1 MKKSFLALAAITISS
16 QLCAQQDSLR
26 TLDEVVITASKYPR
40 KQSETGKV
48 LTVITRRQIEENAG
62 KTLAEL
68 LNTVPGTNIIG
79 ANSNLGTNLTTSIRG
94 ASAGN
99 VLILIDGIP
108 VNDPSVISNYFDLN
122 FIALDQVARIEVLKG
137 GQSTLYGSDAVA
149 GVINIITQRAATGTR
164 NTQAT
169 LAAGSYGTFRQDAG
183 INGAAGKFTY
193 NAGYSHLQSKGFSA
207 AHDQGGNANF
217 DKDGIN
223 QHSGNIRLGW
233 QLSKRWQ
240 ASVMG
245 RLNYY
250 KADLDAAAFTDER
263 DYAVKNTQGQLG
275 TGFTF
280 THTRGK
286 LHLNYNFNYVERDYR
301 DDSTYKSSPYVDF
314 SKSNYIGRT
323 HFAEVY
329 NNWIWKDWE
338 LLAGADWRLQNTLQ
352 NYFSVSST
360 GPYAAD
366 PLRKDMT
373 QVSPYASLVY
383 KAVRGLHLEAGGRW
397 NHHSEYGNNFTFNF
411 NPAYQVSPSVK
422 AYINLYTAF
431 KAPTLYQLFDPYSGN
446 AELNPEKAKVGEAG
460 FEWKPVAGLRT
471 RITGFYRRTNNS
483 IQYITLDPANYISQ
497 YTNISRQDNYGVEAE
512 ASYQTGRWTID
523 ANYTFTDGETR
534 SRYDG
539 TGAPLG
545 KDTTYFNLY
554 RIPRHLINLQVGYRV
569 TKLLLI
575 RASLRSVSP
584 REEFIYGA
592 SPEKLKAYAL
602 IDLFGEYRFS
612 KKLRLFADFKNIT
625 NSKYIELR
633 GYNTRGFNFMGGVA
647 VQF

>member
-1 MKKSFLALAAITISS
+1 MKKTFLALAAITISS
-16 QLCAQQDSLR
+16 QLCAQQDTLR

-94 ASAGN
+94 AAAGN

-149 GVINIITQRAATGTR
+149 GVINIITQRAASGTR
-164 NTQAT
+164 NIQAT

-183 INGAAGKFTY
+183 INGASGKLTY
-193 NAGYSHLQSKGFSA
+193 NAGYSHLQSNGFSA
-207 AHDQGGNANF
+207 AHDQNGNGNF

-233 QLSKRWQ
+233 QLGKRWQ

-263 DYAVKNTQGQLG
+263 DYTVKNTQGQLG
-275 TGFTF
+275 TGLTF
-280 THTRGK
+280 THARGQ
-286 LHLNYNFNYVERDYR
+286 LHINYNFNYVERAYK
-301 DDSTYKSSPYVDF
+301 DDSTYKSNPYVDF

-329 NNWIWKDWE
+329 NNWIWKNWE

-360 GPYAAD
+360 GPYTAD

-383 KAVRGLHLEAGGRW
+383 KAVPGLHLETGGRW

-411 NPAYQVSPSVK
+411 NPFYQLSPTVK

-446 AELNPEKAKVGEAG
+446 TDLKPEKAKVGEAG
-460 FEWKPVAGLRT
+460 FEWKPVAALRT
-471 RITGFYRRTNNS
+471 RVTGFYRRTNNS
-483 IQYITLDPANYISQ
+483 IQYITLDPVNYISQ
-497 YTNISRQDNYGVEAE
+497 YTNISRQDNYGVEVE
-512 ASYQTGRWTID
+512 ASYQAGRWNLD

-534 SRYDG
+534 SSYDG

-554 RIPRHLINLQVGYRV
+554 RIPRHLINLQVGFRV
-569 TKLLLI
+569 TKQLLV

-592 SPEKLKAYAL
+592 APEKLDAYAL
-602 IDLFGEYRFS
+602 VDLFGEYRFN
-612 KKLRLFADFKNIT
+612 KKFRIFADFKNIT
-625 NSKYIELR
+625 DSKYVELR

-647 VQF
+647 VQL